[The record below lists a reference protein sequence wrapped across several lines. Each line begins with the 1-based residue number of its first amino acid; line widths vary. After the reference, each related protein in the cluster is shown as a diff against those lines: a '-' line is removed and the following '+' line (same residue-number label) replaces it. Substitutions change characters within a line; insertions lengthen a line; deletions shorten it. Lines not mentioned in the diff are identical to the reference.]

1 MPASRIPAPLR
12 PPLADCVACLR
23 FYSRLPLPAFAFE
36 TQPHAMLDFSRAIA
50 MLPVAG
56 AVLGCIGALALLLAG
71 ASHLPAAIAATLAI
85 AAMVAA
91 TGAMHEDGL
100 ADTADGFGG
109 GGSIARKLEIM
120 KDSRIGS
127 YGGAALVLSLLLRV
141 EAVAELAGR
150 GLWLAA
156 LAMIACAAVSRVAGL
171 LPLLLLAPARA
182 DGAGFSA
189 PKPSWR
195 AFAQATLLAAGIALL
210 PLAGGGSTRAIALAG
225 LMAALAAYAV
235 VRLAKRQIG
244 GQTGD
249 VAGAAQ
255 QAAEIGFLLGLA
267 AGI

>member
-12 PPLADCVACLR
+12 QPLADCVACLR
-23 FYSRLPLPAFAFE
+23 FYSRLPLPVFAFE

-56 AVLGCIGALALLLAG
+56 ALLGCIGALALLAAG
-71 ASHLPAAIAATLAI
+71 ALHLSPAIAATLAI
-85 AAMVAA
+85 ATMVAS

-120 KDSRIGS
+120 KDSRIGA
-127 YGGAALVLSLLLRV
+127 YGGAALVLALLLRV
-141 EAVAELAGR
+141 EAVAALAER
-150 GLWLAA
+150 GLMLAA

-182 DGAGFSA
+182 EGAGFSA
-189 PKPSWR
+189 PRPSWR
-195 AFAQATLLAAGIALL
+195 AFGQAAILAAAVALL
-210 PLAGGGSTRAIALAG
+210 PLAGGAPSRSIALAG
-225 LMAALAAYAV
+225 LLAALAAYCV
-235 VRLAKRQIG
+235 VRLAAAQIK